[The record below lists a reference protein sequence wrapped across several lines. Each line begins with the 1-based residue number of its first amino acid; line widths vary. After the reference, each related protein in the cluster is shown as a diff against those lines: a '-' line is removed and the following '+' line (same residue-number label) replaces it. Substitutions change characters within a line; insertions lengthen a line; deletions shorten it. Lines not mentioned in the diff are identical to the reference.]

1 MDNNVHTV
9 WSTTRSY
16 RVNAYIY
23 GAVFTV
29 GLCAAGVMIYFII
42 KFATNSD
49 EYKWLG
55 FTFIALAV
63 LVVTCVVYYL
73 IHYKG
78 WFLYKPEPKDKTT
91 VNPTEEQE
99 GQNQTI

>member
-1 MDNNVHTV
+1 MHTA

-23 GAVFTV
+23 GTVLIV
-29 GLCAAGVMIYFII
+29 GLCAAGVLVYFVI

-73 IHYKG
+73 IRYKG
-78 WFLYKPEPKDKTT
+78 WFLYKPETKDKRSETA
-91 VNPTEEQE
+91 TEGQE
-99 GQNQTI
+99 SQNQTI